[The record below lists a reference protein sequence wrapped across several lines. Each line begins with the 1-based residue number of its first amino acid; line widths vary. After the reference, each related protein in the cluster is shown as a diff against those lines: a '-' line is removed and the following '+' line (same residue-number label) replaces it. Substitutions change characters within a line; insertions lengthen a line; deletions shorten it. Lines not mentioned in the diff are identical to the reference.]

1 MFEWWGIPRQGWF
14 IILAELSAI
23 IGLSTWV
30 VTEYLNNI
38 YFQSYVNGLAPI
50 LVPVLSVA
58 FGVASASAATILYFG
73 MKNLRRSDATASA
86 VEPSRKRSQP
96 KKTARNLGGDVKPLR
111 TVASPSNQ
119 PPRLK
124 PIAPPRSSASR
135 DSSTRPAA
143 DKKERT

>member
-30 VTEYLNNI
+30 VTEYLNNV

-73 MKNLRRSDATASA
+73 MKNLRRSDTTETAM
-86 VEPSRKRSQP
+86 EPSRKRSQA
-96 KKTARNLGGDVKPLR
+96 KKTVRNPAADVKPLR

-124 PIAPPRSSASR
+124 PVAPPRNNTSR
-135 DSSTRPAA
+135 DSSTRPAV
-143 DKKERT
+143 DKKERP